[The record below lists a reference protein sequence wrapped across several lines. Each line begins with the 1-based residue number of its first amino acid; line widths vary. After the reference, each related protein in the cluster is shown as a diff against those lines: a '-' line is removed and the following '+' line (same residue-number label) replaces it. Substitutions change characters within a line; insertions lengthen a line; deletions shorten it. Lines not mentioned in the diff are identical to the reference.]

1 MLKELII
8 IENGK
13 EYQFSTLEEIVK
25 ALIDSNYYEMSKE
38 QRIKRMK
45 MLALANSINNKV
57 EIEEKVVRNSEIEGK
72 FIIKDEI
79 TYILSL
85 LVMNK
90 ILLLER
96 KDANVFTTELDKSN
110 MKDNYII
117 VNTFA
122 KILLREYIE
131 KL

>member
-25 ALIDSNYYEMSKE
+25 ALIDRNYYEMSKE

-57 EIEEKVVRNSEIEGK
+57 EIEEKVVRNSEIEGTK
-72 FIIKDEI
+72 QYNPCSPE
-79 TYILSL
+79 YRILAHTSH
-85 LVMNK
+85 
-90 ILLLER
+90 
-96 KDANVFTTELDKSN
+96 
-110 MKDNYII
+110 
-117 VNTFA
+117 
-122 KILLREYIE
+122 
-131 KL
+131 